1 MLKTSKIFKI
11 HVFIPGW
18 SCTSAFGSGG
28 ITSQRPSSTLK
39 SWVTGQRRRVMF
51 LDGLQAPLMHY
62 MRHRRTTSLPCWRM
76 QTSLQSTQNVSQ
88 FSQGIS
94 SWLTG
99 FVVTRIGTRC
109 LTQDNFM
116 GGSIIFYFL
125 MPIFWSVNIFQ
136 GVLFMNCFCKKGWA

>member
-1 MLKTSKIFKI
+1 MSKTLKIFKI

-28 ITSQRPSSTLK
+28 ISFQRPSSTLK

-51 LDGLQAPLMHY
+51 LDGLWVPLMHY

-76 QTSLQSTQNVSQ
+76 QTSLQSMQDVSQ

-94 SWLTG
+94 SWLAG

-125 MPIFWSVNIFQ
+125 MPIFYLWMFFR
-136 GVLFMNCFCKKGWA
+136 GFMNCFCKKGWV